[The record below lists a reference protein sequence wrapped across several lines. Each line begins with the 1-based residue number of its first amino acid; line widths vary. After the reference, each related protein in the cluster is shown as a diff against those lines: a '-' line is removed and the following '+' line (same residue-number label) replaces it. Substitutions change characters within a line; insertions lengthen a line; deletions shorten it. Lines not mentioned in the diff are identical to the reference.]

1 MNPTARYVLT
11 LTLAGAACWPL
22 MSEADDVPL
31 PAEQA
36 YDQVVA
42 MNGGA
47 NVDESEAMKR
57 MYSRYSLRVMLTEP
71 NGQYNVADKLVVM
84 RNGATVGTI
93 PDAGPF
99 VLMTL
104 APGRYTL
111 EASFQ
116 GRTQRKEV
124 NVGRSGTTLQWVTPV
139 SDFSHTSDRDRGERV
154 ARVSAAHGG

>member
-1 MNPTARYVLT
+1 MTPTARYVLT
-11 LTLAGAACWPL
+11 LSIAAAACWPL

-31 PAEQA
+31 PQEQS

-42 MNGGA
+42 LNGGA
-47 NVDESEAMKR
+47 NLDESEAMKR

-71 NGQYNVADKLVVM
+71 NGQYNVADSLVVM
-84 RNGATVGTI
+84 RNGATLGTI
-93 PDAGPF
+93 SDAGPF
-99 VLMTL
+99 VLMHL

-124 NVGRSGTTLQWVTPV
+124 TIGNAGTTLQWVTPV
-139 SDFSHTSDRDRGERV
+139 SDLSHTSDRDRGERV
-154 ARVSAAHGG
+154 ARVAAQRG